1 MKRFYFG
8 NDEGGDD
15 DESEEFEPPLPTEFI
30 SMSQIESPWRH
41 MLDSAIRICE
51 KSLMWSFMSPAS
63 KMETVQ
69 KVFRGL
75 SEIQQEYEQDADI

>member
-15 DESEEFEPPLPTEFI
+15 EDGDEFEPPLPTEFI
-30 SMSQIESPWRH
+30 SMAQIDSPWRH

-51 KSLMWSFMSPAS
+51 RSLTWRFKSSAS
-63 KMETVQ
+63 KIEEIRNVMEGITDMH
-69 KVFRGL
+69 
-75 SEIQQEYEQDADI
+75 EEYQQDADI